1 MQIRRKKRTDD
12 TPRHLARSLY
22 SASSG
27 AHDPGRY
34 RSIPC
39 GAADV
44 AELVRAGMTVRTSY
58 GTGGIVVE
66 VVGPSVHVATNGKE
80 YPTLRSSTCRPT
92 ASTGIRTLIAIG
104 STSALPSA
112 GAS

>member
-1 MQIRRKKRTDD
+1 MQIKRKNRPDD
-12 TPRHLARSLY
+12 TPRHLAHSLY
-22 SASSG
+22 SASLG

-34 RSIPC
+34 RSTPC

-44 AELVRAGMTVRTSY
+44 AALVRPDMKVRTSY

-66 VVGPSVHVATNGKE
+66 VVGPSFHVVTDGKE
-80 YPTLRSSTCRPT
+80 YPTLRSSTCQPT
-92 ASTGIRTLIAIG
+92 ASAGIRTLIAIG